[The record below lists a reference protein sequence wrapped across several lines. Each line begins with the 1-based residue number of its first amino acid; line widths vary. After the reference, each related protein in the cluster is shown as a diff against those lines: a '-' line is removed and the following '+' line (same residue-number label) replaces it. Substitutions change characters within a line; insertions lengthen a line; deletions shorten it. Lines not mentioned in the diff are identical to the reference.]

1 VFPADLLAYK
11 RDVKHPVT
19 SPYRNAVYSD
29 GGFALLGEVLAR
41 ISGQSYGDA
50 IQDIL
55 CKPLGMHHVSVA
67 APKGDGVNAVNRTV
81 VSDSS
86 SFGLDVPVVA
96 G

>member
-1 VFPADLLAYK
+1 M
-11 RDVKHPVT
+11 RDVKHPVI

-55 CKPLGMHHVSVA
+55 CKPLGMEHISIT
-67 APKGDGVNAVNRTV
+67 APKGEGVNTINRTV
-81 VSDSS
+81 ISNTS
-86 SFGLDVPVVA
+86 SFGLDVDVVA